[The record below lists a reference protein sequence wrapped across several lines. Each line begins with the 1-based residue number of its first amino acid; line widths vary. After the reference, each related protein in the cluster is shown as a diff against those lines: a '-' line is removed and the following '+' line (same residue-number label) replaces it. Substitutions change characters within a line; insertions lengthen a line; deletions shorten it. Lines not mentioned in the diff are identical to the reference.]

1 MPTDTALITTRAV
14 LETMWDEKGN
24 EIPLKKFQVTVQ
36 LTEKTLRAGQ
46 FAADS
51 AISRISLVSG
61 TVPDGN
67 HYTLVYSHRGKEYRT
82 ACRVSGGQL
91 LSQG

>member
-1 MPTDTALITTRAV
+1 MPTDTALIATQAV
-14 LETMWDEKGN
+14 LESMRDEKGN
-24 EIPLKKFQVTVQ
+24 ETPLKRFPVAIQ

-82 ACRVSGGQL
+82 ACTVSAGQL